1 MGELFILLLVMTVL
15 VAILNGVDGLIA
27 VSMELNKEDSDGR
40 VINVLVNGEK
50 KTKVVKPGLI
60 PAISNN
66 VTTFTTSNNLTS
78 LVTSKIP
85 SKSLTSKSLL
95 TTEFNNLDGMF
106 TTVEELMTV
115 CTPSVELLM
124 F

>member
-1 MGELFILLLVMTVL
+1 MTVL
-15 VAILNGVDGLIA
+15 VAILNGVDGPIA
-27 VSMELNKEDSDGR
+27 VLMELNKEDSDGR
-40 VINVLVNGEK
+40 VISVLVNGEK
-50 KTKVVKPGLI
+50 RTKVVKPDPI

-66 VTTFTTSNNLTS
+66 VTTSTTSNNLTS
-78 LVTSKIP
+78 LATSKTP